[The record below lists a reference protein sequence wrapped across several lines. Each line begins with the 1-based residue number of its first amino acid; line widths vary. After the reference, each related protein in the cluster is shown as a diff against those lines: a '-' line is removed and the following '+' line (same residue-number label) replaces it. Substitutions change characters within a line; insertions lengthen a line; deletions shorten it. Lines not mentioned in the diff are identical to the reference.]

1 MSNSYVESNRW
12 YITSSKIKLY
22 MQSKE
27 AYKKVYIDE
36 VDTSFLWESKA
47 LENGTMVDQF
57 ILTPEEFEKNYVFP
71 GWTLKPDLI
80 RACEEK
86 GIYVWTKDTVSDLK
100 EKLYGDK
107 QVLTDKE
114 RKMLEWI
121 RHELQR
127 QPLFD
132 FDWGYEAQK
141 ELVVEYK
148 GFKLKWTLD
157 RVSVEKK
164 MLRDLKTSKD
174 VEYSAWKDMTYFEDA
189 LIHNDQY
196 QYWLQIAFY
205 WILCKIHYWEEF
217 DCIIDAVKTTGN
229 YAYEWYIYYAPTI
242 KKIALQILF
251 PALDQL
257 IEDTKNDNFVDVRDE
272 RWEIINNRYYPILD
286 SAIQKEFRVIEPAFY

>member
-1 MSNSYVESNRW
+1 MSNSYVEANRD
-12 YITSSKIKLY
+12 YVTSSKLKTY

-27 AYKKVYIDE
+27 AYDKVFRQE

-47 LENGTMVDQF
+47 LENGTMVDQY
-57 ILTPEEFEKNYVFP
+57 ILTPEEFEKNYAIP
-71 GWTLKPDLI
+71 TWTLKADLV
-80 RACEEK
+80 RACEERW
-86 GIYVWTKDTVSDLK
+86 IYVWTKDTVKDLQY
-100 EKLYGDK
+100 KLYWEK
-107 QVLTDKE
+107 QVLTAWE
-114 RKMLEWI
+114 YQMLEWI
-121 RHELQR
+121 KRELQR

-132 FDWGYEAQK
+132 FNWGYEAQK

-148 GFKLKWTLD
+148 WFKLKWTLD

-189 LIHNDQY
+189 LIQNDQY

-205 WILCKIHYWEEF
+205 RILCKIHYWEEF
-217 DCIIDAVKTTGN
+217 DCVIDAVKTTGN

-251 PALDQL
+251 PALDAL
-257 IEDTKNDNFVDVRDE
+257 IEDTKNDNFVDERDE
-272 RWEIINNRYYPILD
+272 RGEIINNRYYPILD
-286 SAIQKEFRVIEPAFY
+286 SAIQKDFRVIEPVFY